1 MIDIVSMIKQLTVS
15 AADCGRS
22 SNVLLRTA
30 TRPTKFRLRWE
41 TANSTGQGLGL
52 TGPASV

>member
-1 MIDIVSMIKQLTVS
+1 MIDIVSMINQSTVS

-30 TRPTKFRLRWE
+30 ARPTKFRLRWE
-41 TANSTGQGLGL
+41 TANTGQGLGL
-52 TGPASV
+52 IDPASV